1 MSWGIKNFHSI
12 RQISSFL
19 STFSFASGEHP
30 KEIFLSNPAQ
40 FREKSLFAFQL
51 RKSGVETSI
60 FDDERNSTR
69 KLSLIKKDI
78 RRYPKRPSERDI

>member
-1 MSWGIKNFHSI
+1 MSSGIKNFHSI
-12 RQISSFL
+12 RICTNKFL

-51 RKSGVETSI
+51 RKSGIETSI
-60 FDDERNSTR
+60 FERNSTR

-78 RRYPKRPSERDI
+78 RRYPKRSSERDI

>member
-12 RQISSFL
+12 RICTNKFL

-30 KEIFLSNPAQ
+30 KEIFPILHNFERSH
-40 FREKSLFAFQL
+40 FLQL